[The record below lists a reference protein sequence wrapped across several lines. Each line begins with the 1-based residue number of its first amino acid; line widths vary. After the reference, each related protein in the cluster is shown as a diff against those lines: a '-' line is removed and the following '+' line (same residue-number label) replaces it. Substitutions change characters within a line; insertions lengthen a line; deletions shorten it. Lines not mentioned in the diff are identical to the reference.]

1 MTVRA
6 RGGISVADI
15 YYRRNICPIA
25 FGMIDACFLRL

>member
-15 YYRRNICPIA
+15 YYRRNICL
-25 FGMIDACFLRL
+25 IDACFLRR

>member
-1 MTVRA
+1 MTVWTC
-6 RGGISVADI
+6 GGIGVADI